1 VQRQPPGGETGA
13 RNSRLLMRLLAW
25 PGALAGPH
33 PRGLT
38 ALRRKMAAYQANG
51 AHLGCVESDSLG

>member
-1 VQRQPPGGETGA
+1 
-13 RNSRLLMRLLAW
+13 MRLLAW